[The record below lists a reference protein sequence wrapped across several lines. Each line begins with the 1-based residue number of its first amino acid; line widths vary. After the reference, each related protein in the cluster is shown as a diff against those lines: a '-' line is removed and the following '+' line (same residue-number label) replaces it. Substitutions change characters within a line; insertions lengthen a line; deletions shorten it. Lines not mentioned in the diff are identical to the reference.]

1 VFICEV
7 KGMELLVLGG
17 IARKTLDQLMRNP
30 YRTIE
35 VRSARNVIVTRKL
48 KPGEKIFLTYET
60 PQDITRGTEG
70 IIAEVLKMEEMEQ
83 RIPWEES
90 DEREITVCRI
100 QLRLVGLGK
109 VIEVSSEDNIMR
121 VKVREMLPHEMA
133 MG

>member
-1 VFICEV
+1 
-7 KGMELLVLGG
+7 MELLVLGG
-17 IARKTLDQLMRNP
+17 IARRTLDQLLRNP
-30 YRTIE
+30 YRTVE

>member
-1 VFICEV
+1 
-7 KGMELLVLGG
+7 MELLVLGG

-121 VKVREMLPHEMA
+121 VKVREMLPQEMA

>member
-1 VFICEV
+1 
-7 KGMELLVLGG
+7 MELLVLGG

>member
-1 VFICEV
+1 
-7 KGMELLVLGG
+7 MELPVLGG
-17 IARKTLDQLMRNP
+17 IARRALDQLLKNP

-35 VRSARNVIVTRKL
+35 VRSARNVIVARRLKAREKL
-48 KPGEKIFLTYET
+48 FLTYET

-70 IIAEVLKMEEMEQ
+70 IIAEVMKIEEMEQ

-109 VIEVSSEDNIMR
+109 VIEVSSEGDVMK

-133 MG
+133 MS

>member
-1 VFICEV
+1 
-7 KGMELLVLGG
+7 MELLVLGG

-48 KPGEKIFLTYET
+48 KPGERVFLTYET

-70 IIAEVLKMEEMEQ
+70 IIAEVLKIEEMEQ

-90 DEREITVCRI
+90 DEREVTVCRI

-109 VIEVSSEDNIMR
+109 VIEVSSEDNVMK
-121 VKVREMLPHEMA
+121 VKVREMLPQEMA

>member
-1 VFICEV
+1 
-7 KGMELLVLGG
+7 MELLVLGG
-17 IARKTLDQLMRNP
+17 IARRTLDQLLRNP
-30 YRTIE
+30 YRTVE

-48 KPGEKIFLTYET
+48 KPGERVFLTYET

>member
-1 VFICEV
+1 
-7 KGMELLVLGG
+7 MELLVLGG

-48 KPGEKIFLTYET
+48 KPGERVFLTYET

>member
-1 VFICEV
+1 
-7 KGMELLVLGG
+7 MELLVLGG

-48 KPGEKIFLTYET
+48 KPGERVFLTYET

-90 DEREITVCRI
+90 DEREVTVCRI

-109 VIEVSSEDNIMR
+109 VIEVSSEDNVMK

>member
-1 VFICEV
+1 
-7 KGMELLVLGG
+7 MELLVLGG
-17 IARKTLDQLMRNP
+17 IARRTLDQLLRNP
-30 YRTIE
+30 YRTVE

-109 VIEVSSEDNIMR
+109 VIEVSSEDNVMK
-121 VKVREMLPHEMA
+121 VKVREMLPQEMA

>member
-1 VFICEV
+1 
-7 KGMELLVLGG
+7 MELLVLGG
-17 IARKTLDQLMRNP
+17 IARRTLDQLLRNP
-30 YRTIE
+30 YRTVE

-48 KPGEKIFLTYET
+48 KPGERVFLTYET

-70 IIAEVLKMEEMEQ
+70 IIAEVLKIEEMEQ

-109 VIEVSSEDNIMR
+109 VIEVSSEDNAMK
-121 VKVREMLPHEMA
+121 VKVREMLPQEMA

>member
-1 VFICEV
+1 
-7 KGMELLVLGG
+7 MELLVLGG
-17 IARKTLDQLMRNP
+17 IARKTLDQLLRNP
-30 YRTIE
+30 YRTVE

-48 KPGEKIFLTYET
+48 KPGERVFLTYET

-121 VKVREMLPHEMA
+121 VKVREMLPQEMA

>member
-1 VFICEV
+1 
-7 KGMELLVLGG
+7 MELLVLGG
-17 IARKTLDQLMRNP
+17 IARRTLDQLLRNP
-30 YRTIE
+30 YRTVE

-48 KPGEKIFLTYET
+48 KPGERVFLTYET

-109 VIEVSSEDNIMR
+109 VIEVSSEDNVMK

>member
-1 VFICEV
+1 
-7 KGMELLVLGG
+7 MELLVLGG
-17 IARKTLDQLMRNP
+17 IARRTLDQLLRNP
-30 YRTIE
+30 YRTVE

-109 VIEVSSEDNIMR
+109 VIEVSSEDNVMK

>member
-1 VFICEV
+1 
-7 KGMELLVLGG
+7 MELLVLGG
-17 IARKTLDQLMRNP
+17 IARRTLDQLLRNP
-30 YRTIE
+30 YRTVE

-48 KPGEKIFLTYET
+48 KPGERVFLTYET

-70 IIAEVLKMEEMEQ
+70 IIAEVLKIEEMEQ

-90 DEREITVCRI
+90 DEREVTVCRI

-109 VIEVSSEDNIMR
+109 VIEVSSEDNVMK
-121 VKVREMLPHEMA
+121 VKVREMLPQEMA

>member
-1 VFICEV
+1 
-7 KGMELLVLGG
+7 MELLVLGG
-17 IARKTLDQLMRNP
+17 IARRTLDQLMRNP

-48 KPGEKIFLTYET
+48 KPGERVFLTYET

-70 IIAEVLKMEEMEQ
+70 IIAEVLKIEEMEQ

-90 DEREITVCRI
+90 DEREVTVCRI

-109 VIEVSSEDNIMR
+109 VIEVSSEDNVMK
-121 VKVREMLPHEMA
+121 VKVREMLPQEMA

>member
-1 VFICEV
+1 
-7 KGMELLVLGG
+7 MELLVLGG
-17 IARKTLDQLMRNP
+17 IARRTLDQLLRNP
-30 YRTIE
+30 YRTVE

-48 KPGEKIFLTYET
+48 KPGERVFLTYET

-109 VIEVSSEDNIMR
+109 VIEVSSEDNVMK
-121 VKVREMLPHEMA
+121 VKVREMLPQEMA